1 METTLHFDTSVSLSK
16 LAQILKEQLPARD
29 RQILADLLQEDE
41 EAPSKEEILSRLK
54 DDYIALQNGT
64 LKTRPASEFLEE
76 LRREGHL

>member
-1 METTLHFDTSVSLSK
+1 METTLHFDTSVSLSE

-54 DDYIALQNGT
+54 EDYIALQNGT
-64 LKTRPASEFLEE
+64 LKTRSLKDVLNE
-76 LRREGHL
+76 L

>member
-54 DDYIALQNGT
+54 EDYIALQNGT
-64 LKTRPASEFLEE
+64 LKTRSLKDVLNE
-76 LRREGHL
+76 L